1 MSTIQD
7 QITAILHQMDQ
18 TPGIEA
24 SAVISD
30 SGLPIVTLMP
40 YGHDEGIIAAM
51 AAAISNV
58 SYRAAQDLNRGHPKK
73 ILIDG
78 EKGIIVMTDIFTKS
92 SNNVILI
99 VLAESSSNLGLIFV
113 VIRKAAEQ
121 IGAIL

>member
-7 QITAILHQMDQ
+7 QITTILREMEQ

-30 SGLPIVTLMP
+30 SGLPIVTLIP

-58 SYRAAQDLNRGHPKK
+58 SYRAAQDLNRGNPKK
-73 ILIDG
+73 ILIEG
-78 EKGIIVMTDIFTKS
+78 EKGIIVMMDILTKS
-92 SNNVILI
+92 SNSVILT
-99 VLAESSSNLGLIFV
+99 VLAEPNSNLGLIFV
-113 VIRKAAEQ
+113 VIRKAAEK
-121 IGAIL
+121 IGLVL